1 MIAGHARFAGG
12 THTGFGF
19 LAPTSNWKWNFLT
32 CTGMKSRFTHFMFP
46 VKDRKTRLKI
56 EANVSIT
63 VCIVLSTTTPTRSC
77 DFKNVLWTRSIDE
90 GTGLCLINTTLRENR
105 RAFITCKLRAL
116 RLTVIK
122 YMSSYWRKMHAESAK
137 FARPISERSKE
148 KSAFSTHSLSV
159 FRWHK
164 QCQQIYAVSH
174 IADHFV
180 W

>member
-1 MIAGHARFAGG
+1 MIAAHTRYAGG

-19 LAPTSNWKWNFLT
+19 LAPTSNWKCNFLT

-46 VKDRKTRLKI
+46 VGKTRLKI

-63 VCIVLSTTTPTRSC
+63 VCVVLSTTTPTRSC
-77 DFKNVLWTRSIDE
+77 DFKNVLWMRSIDE
-90 GTGLCLINTTLRENR
+90 GTGLGLINTTRRENR

-116 RLTVIK
+116 RLTIIK
-122 YMSSYWRKMHAESAK
+122 YMSSYWRKMHPESAN
-137 FARPISERSKE
+137 FARPISGRSKE

-164 QCQQIYAVSH
+164 QCEQIYAVSH